1 MIVPFTTKTKKVR
14 EKYDS
19 AVNTARLILRFIIR
33 QKKILYVRNP
43 VKYCY
48 VMSKIDKTL
57 RPDEVD
63 ELLKSSFRTTALFEL
78 LAKSDKSLTI
88 GDISAN
94 MNIPQSSASSLVKS
108 LLDTGYVQKVQA
120 NNTYHLSARL
130 AFLGA
135 TSLPSFPDVPK
146 LLQKIDKLKYAIE
159 ETIVV
164 AMRRGLHSLY
174 IYVNPIRGQD
184 IDKHVV
190 LGSMRPLLCSATGR
204 AMLMN
209 SEEDLG
215 KLVRSTCA
223 EVNDPYWIQSA
234 KSAPN
239 AILEARANGYAFYRG
254 PSGEGTSGLAYR
266 LDLKGI
272 LGPTSIGIAAREQ
285 DIINKKDLIISNFK
299 NLKESF

>member
-1 MIVPFTTKTKKVR
+1 MLKT
-14 EKYDS
+14 D
-19 AVNTARLILRFIIR
+19 
-33 QKKILYVRNP
+33 Q
-43 VKYCY
+43 
-48 VMSKIDKTL
+48 TL

-78 LAKSDKSLTI
+78 LAKSEKALTI

-94 MNIPQSSASSLVKS
+94 MQIPQSSASSLVKS
-108 LLDTGYVQKVQA
+108 LLDTGYVQKNQA
-120 NNTYHLSARL
+120 SNTYHLSARL

-146 LLQKIDKLKYAIE
+146 LLQKIDELKFEIE

-184 IDKHVV
+184 VDKHVV

-209 SEEDLG
+209 AEDDLG
-215 KLVRSTCA
+215 KLVRTTCA
-223 EVNDPYWIQSA
+223 EVHDPYWIQSA
-234 KSAPN
+234 KGAPE
-239 AILEARANGYAFYRG
+239 AIAEARSNGYAFYRG
-254 PSGEGTSGLAYR
+254 PSGEGTSGLAYP
-266 LDLKGI
+266 LNLKGI
-272 LGPTSIGIAAREQ
+272 MGPASIGIAAREQ
-285 DIINKKDLIISNFK
+285 DIINKKDLIISNF
-299 NLKESF
+299 NSLKESF